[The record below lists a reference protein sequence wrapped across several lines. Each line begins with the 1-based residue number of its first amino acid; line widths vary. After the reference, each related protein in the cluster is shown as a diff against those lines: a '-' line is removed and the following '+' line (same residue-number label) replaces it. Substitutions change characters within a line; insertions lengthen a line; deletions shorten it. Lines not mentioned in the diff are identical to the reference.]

1 MKREKDWF
9 LLTFKKLNKINEA
22 LARLKKKKREDK
34 FIRNETEDISTDPTA
49 IKREYFGQLIA
60 YKSNNLYEMNQYLK
74 NHKLMQ
80 DEINILSSLITIKKL
95 NFFLI
100 EENFKKISWLSF
112 TGKFEEEI
120 ASILQSLPENKRA
133 ENTSQI
139 CL

>member
-1 MKREKDWF
+1 MKRKKDWF
-9 LLTFKKLNKINEA
+9 LLTFRKVNKINEA

-49 IKREYFGQLIA
+49 IKREYSGQLIA

-95 NFFLI
+95 NFF
-100 EENFKKISWLSF
+100 
-112 TGKFEEEI
+112 
-120 ASILQSLPENKRA
+120 
-133 ENTSQI
+133 
-139 CL
+139 